1 MIKYHSPIL
10 TSWQVVYPERDVWMK
25 IIKKKRL
32 FCCLFAA
39 VFVFSCFTYQ
49 SITMGQTDTIVF
61 STFEDLQSFCD
72 ETADFSGGTL
82 LCEEADLVIS
92 EDLEIPSGRTVTF
105 RSFTVPEGITL
116 TVMQDAEIRTY
127 GFTVQ
132 GELINRGTVFQGE
145 LSDEGDGEVQ
155 DTEIA
160 AHIPGH
166 VENKGEMTLTDVY
179 GKRNIRWYGSH
190 FTMIETD
197 RYGKI
202 PDTESKEPELQTT
215 ASPVPENT
223 PQPVPSGNRRRQVL
237 KFFDR
242 LEMILPK
249 AAFFLVIALFG
260 FVIKVALSEKKK
272 EKTSGQTSQLDDLLK
287 SGWIDRKQYNEL
299 KKKQK

>member
-1 MIKYHSPIL
+1 
-10 TSWQVVYPERDVWMK
+10 
-25 IIKKKRL
+25 
-32 FCCLFAA
+32 
-39 VFVFSCFTYQ
+39 
-49 SITMGQTDTIVF
+49 MGKTDTIVF
-61 STFEDLQSFCD
+61 STFEELQSFCD
-72 ETADFSGGTL
+72 ETTDFSGGTL

-92 EDLEIPSGRTVTF
+92 EDLEIPSGRAVIF

-116 TVMQDAEIRTY
+116 TVMEDAEIRTY

-132 GELINRGTVFQGE
+132 GELINWGTVFQGE

-179 GKRNIRWYGSH
+179 GKRNIQWYGSH

-202 PDTESKEPELQTT
+202 PDTESKEPQLHTT
-215 ASPVPENT
+215 ASPTPENT
-223 PQPVPSGNRRRQVL
+223 PRPAPSGDRRKQAVEV
-237 KFFDR
+237 FDK

-249 AAFFLVIALFG
+249 LALFLVIALFG
-260 FVIKVALSEKKK
+260 FVMKAVLSEKRKK
-272 EKTSGQTSQLDDLLK
+272 KTSGQTSQLDDLLK